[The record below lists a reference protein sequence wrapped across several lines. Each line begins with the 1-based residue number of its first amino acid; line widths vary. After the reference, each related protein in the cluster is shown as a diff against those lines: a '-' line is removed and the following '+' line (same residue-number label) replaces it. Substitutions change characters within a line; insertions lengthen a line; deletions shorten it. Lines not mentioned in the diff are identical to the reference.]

1 MMKNI
6 DYLSLDG
13 RSLYMIKLIHEHR
26 SVTEAARLLGVTQSS
41 VSHSLDRLRG
51 MLGDP
56 LFLKVG
62 RSMVPTERVE
72 TMMGDIDV
80 VLKGI
85 EGLYS
90 QAVFDPLNSRD
101 RFSIVCNDY
110 EHDLLV
116 PAIFERLKQEAPH
129 CSLKTYQLNLAAPD
143 PLERGFTDLELC
155 PYAPHDSTDLVVSKI
170 GGDRMITYY
179 DPSVREAPVSLD
191 DYTSADH
198 AILSWDTSESTS
210 VDKALAEL
218 GRTRNVSYLGP
229 TFSSVAMVV
238 RGTNMLATAPSRLAD
253 SIFRELAWIEPPLE
267 LEASEFFMVWHIR
280 NRHSPRHKWFR
291 ELIKSVARDLPVT
304 SDVCKKVLERQA
316 KAARKPSVPDDA
328 AIARSDNHG
337 TALAEAANALA

>member
-41 VSHSLDRLRG
+41 VSHSLDRLRN

-62 RSMVPTERVE
+62 RAMVPTERVE
-72 TMMGDIDV
+72 TMMGDIDS

-85 EGLYS
+85 EALYS
-90 QAVFDPLNSRD
+90 QSVFDPQNSSD

-129 CSLKTYQLNLAAPD
+129 CSLKTYQLNMAIRN
-143 PLERGFTDLELC
+143 PLEKGFTDLELC
-155 PYAPHDSTDLVVSKI
+155 PSAPQDSTDLVVSKLC
-170 GGDRMITYY
+170 GDRMLTYY
-179 DPSVREAPVSLD
+179 DPTVRDAPENLAD
-191 DYTSADH
+191 FCSAEH
-198 AILSWDTSESTS
+198 AILSWDTNENTS

-218 GRTRNVSYLGP
+218 GRSRNVSYLGP
-229 TFSSVAMVV
+229 NFSSVAMVV

-253 SIFRELAWIEPPLE
+253 SIFRGLAWVNTPLE
-267 LEASEFFMVWHIR
+267 LAPSEFFMVWHIR

-291 ELIKSVARDLPVT
+291 ELIKTVARDLPQT
-304 SDVCKKVLERQA
+304 SEACQKALMRIKEENEAKLEADA
-316 KAARKPSVPDDA
+316 KAKPQSPRSSSDA
-328 AIARSDNHG
+328 FA
-337 TALAEAANALA
+337 

>member
-41 VSHSLDRLRG
+41 VSHSLDRLRS

-62 RSMVPTERVE
+62 RAMVPTERVE
-72 TMMGDIDV
+72 TMMGDIDT
-80 VLKGI
+80 VLEGI
-85 EGLYS
+85 ESLYS
-90 QAVFDPLNSRD
+90 QAVFDPLNSND

-116 PAIFERLKQEAPH
+116 PAIFQQLKKEAPH
-129 CSLKTYQLNLAAPD
+129 CSLKTYQLNMAVRN
-143 PLERGFTDLELC
+143 PLEKGFTDLELC
-155 PYAPHDSTDLVVSKI
+155 PYAPQDSTDLVVSKLC
-170 GGDRMITYY
+170 GDRMLTYY
-179 DPSVREAPVSLD
+179 DPTVRDAPEGLD
-191 DYTSADH
+191 DFCRANH
-198 AILSWDTSESTS
+198 AILSWDSNESTA

-218 GRTRNVSYLGP
+218 GRSRNVSYLGP
-229 TFSSVAMVV
+229 NFASAAMVV

-253 SIFRELAWIEPPLE
+253 SIFRGLAWVDPPLE
-267 LEASEFFMVWHIR
+267 LAPSEFFMVWHIR

-291 ELIKSVARDLPVT
+291 ELIKTVARDLPQT
-304 SDVCKKVLERQA
+304 NEACQRALSRIKQENEANLKKDA
-316 KAARKPSVPDDA
+316 KTD
-328 AIARSDNHG
+328 ARSSRSPRD
-337 TALAEAANALA
+337 ALT

>member
-41 VSHSLDRLRG
+41 VSHSLDRLRSL
-51 MLGDP
+51 LGDP

-72 TMMGDIDV
+72 TMMGDIDS

-85 EGLYS
+85 EALYS
-90 QAVFDPLNSRD
+90 QAVFDPANSKD

-116 PAIFERLKQEAPH
+116 PAIFERLKKEAPH
-129 CSLKTYQLNLAAPD
+129 CSLKTFQINLAIRN
-143 PLERGFTDLELC
+143 PLEKGFADIELC
-155 PYAPHDSTDLVVSKI
+155 PYAPEDSTDLVVSELCS
-170 GGDRMITYY
+170 DRMLTYY
-179 DPSVREAPVSLD
+179 DPNIRDAPTCLD
-191 DYTSADH
+191 DYCSSEH
-198 AILSWDTSESTS
+198 AILSWDTNESTA
-210 VDKALAEL
+210 VDKALAAL
-218 GRTRNVSYLGP
+218 GQTREVAYLGP
-229 TFSSVAMVV
+229 NFSSVAMVV

-253 SIFRELAWIEPPLE
+253 SIFRGLAWIDAPVDLEP
-267 LEASEFFMVWHIR
+267 SKFFMVWHIR

-291 ELIKSVARDLPVT
+291 EMIKHVARDLPQ
-304 SDVCKKVLERQA
+304 SSEACKKALERIKAENEENIVA
-316 KAARKPSVPDDA
+316 KKKAPPASKDA
-328 AIARSDNHG
+328 
-337 TALAEAANALA
+337 LV

>member
-1 MMKNI
+1 MKNI

-41 VSHSLDRLRG
+41 VSHSLDRLRS

-62 RSMVPTERVE
+62 RAMVPTERVE
-72 TMMGDIDV
+72 TMMGDIDS

-85 EGLYS
+85 ESLYS
-90 QAVFDPLNSRD
+90 QAVFDPQNSSD

-129 CSLKTYQLNLAAPD
+129 CSLKTYQLNMAIRN
-143 PLERGFTDLELC
+143 PLETGFTDLELC
-155 PYAPHDSTDLVVSKI
+155 PYAPEDSTDLVVSKLC
-170 GGDRMITYY
+170 GDRMLTYY
-179 DPSVREAPVSLD
+179 DPTVREAPQGLD
-191 DYTSADH
+191 DFCSADH
-198 AILSWDTSESTS
+198 AILSWDSNESTS
-210 VDKALAEL
+210 VDKALAEV
-218 GRTRNVSYLGP
+218 GRSRNVSYLGP
-229 TFSSVAMVV
+229 NFSSAAMVV

-253 SIFRELAWIEPPLE
+253 SIFRGLAWVDPPLE
-267 LEASEFFMVWHIR
+267 LAPSEFFMVWHIR

-291 ELIKSVARDLPVT
+291 ELIKTVARDLPQT
-304 SDVCKKVLERQA
+304 SEACQKALQRIKLENEARLVADTKA
-316 KAARKPSVPDDA
+316 KAQSPRAS
-328 AIARSDNHG
+328 SD
-337 TALAEAANALA
+337 ALA